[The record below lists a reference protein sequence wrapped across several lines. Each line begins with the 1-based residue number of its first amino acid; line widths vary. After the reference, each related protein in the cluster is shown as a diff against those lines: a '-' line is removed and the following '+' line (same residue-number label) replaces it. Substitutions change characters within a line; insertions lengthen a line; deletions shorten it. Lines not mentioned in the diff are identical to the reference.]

1 MMNDIDLNL
10 IGRELAN
17 KLFQNLI
24 GIPTENRIV
33 IAVSGSEQKTASGL
47 FIPDQAKNDI
57 PKKGVVIKKG
67 PNNDCPDHEA
77 LNIGDVVSYGMYG
90 GKEIYPTFLSE
101 LPEIKDLSLKYFVLS
116 STEVIYV
123 EPNLK

>member
-10 IGRELAN
+10 IGKELAN
-17 KLFQNLI
+17 KLSKHLI
-24 GIPTENRIV
+24 GMPTENRV
-33 IAVSGSEQKTASGL
+33 VLAVSDSEKKTASGL

-67 PNNDCPDHEA
+67 HTNDCPDHEA

-90 GKEIYPTFLSE
+90 GKEIYPTFISE
-101 LPEIKDLSLKYFVLS
+101 LPDIKDIDLKYFVLS
-116 STEVIYV
+116 STEIIYV

>member
-1 MMNDIDLNL
+1 MINDIDLNL
-10 IGRELAN
+10 IGKELAN
-17 KLFQNLI
+17 KLYQNLI
-24 GIPTENRIV
+24 GMPTENRV
-33 IAVSGSEQKTASGL
+33 VLAVSCSEQKTASGL

-67 PNNDCPDHEA
+67 PTNDCPDHEA
-77 LNIGDVVSYGMYG
+77 IHIGDVVSYGMYG
-90 GKEIYPTFLSE
+90 GKEIYPTFLSDI
-101 LPEIKDLSLKYFVLS
+101 PEIKDLNLKYFVLS

>member
-10 IGRELAN
+10 IGKELAI

-24 GIPTENRIV
+24 GTPTENRVV

-67 PNNDCPDHEA
+67 PTNDCPDHEA
-77 LNIGDVVSYGMYG
+77 IVIGDVVSYGMYG
-90 GKEIYPTFLSE
+90 GKEIHPTFKVELS
-101 LPEIKDLSLKYFVLS
+101 EIKDLNLKYFVLS

>member
-33 IAVSGSEQKTASGL
+33 IAVSGSEQKTTYGL

-67 PNNDCPDHEA
+67 PTNDCPDHEA

-90 GKEIYPTFLSE
+90 GKEIYPTFVSE

>member
-10 IGRELAN
+10 IGREFAN

-24 GIPTENRIV
+24 GMPTENRIV

-67 PNNDCPDHEA
+67 PTNDCPHHEA

-90 GKEIYPTFLSE
+90 GKEIYPTFVSE

>member
-10 IGRELAN
+10 IGREFAN

-24 GIPTENRIV
+24 GMPTENRIV

-67 PNNDCPDHEA
+67 PTNDCPDHEA

-90 GKEIYPTFLSE
+90 GKEIYPTFVSE